1 LSNTQSEF
9 ARGWR
14 VLTAA
19 FIGIGVSLVS
29 LPFYSAGIWIRP
41 WQEDFGWTRTEISLA
56 TTIGILVMIIV
67 APLAGIIIDRFG
79 LRKVA
84 TISLALYSLGLLAI
98 SQMNGELWVLYT
110 ISAAYTVAGIASTPL
125 AFTRAVNVWFVKNRG
140 LALGI
145 CLTST
150 GVAGVL
156 LSRFLTPYVDE
167 HGWRQGYMILFYSV
181 IIALPLV
188 WWWTPDQ
195 PPSGNP
201 IADDDTDDD
210 PAKGH
215 VTAPGSSVS
224 EALRSRA
231 FWSIG
236 AMFILVAIAVS
247 GLIPSFI
254 PLLQDAGMSPEAA
267 GGYGAVIGGSV
278 MIGRLVT
285 GFLIDRIFAP
295 YVTAVVFSLVALGCL
310 SLGLGG
316 IDYALVAGIALG
328 LAIGAE
334 VDLIGY
340 FSARYFGLKNYG
352 VIFGMQYS
360 VFIVG
365 SGISP
370 ILAGQIWDRTG
381 NYDIALI
388 GASVLLMA
396 AVMISLT
403 LPKFPPD
410 TVISSH

>member
-1 LSNTQSEF
+1 
-9 ARGWR
+9 
-14 VLTAA
+14 
-19 FIGIGVSLVS
+19 
-29 LPFYSAGIWIRP
+29 
-41 WQEDFGWTRTEISLA
+41 
-56 TTIGILVMIIV
+56 
-67 APLAGIIIDRFG
+67 
-79 LRKVA
+79 
-84 TISLALYSLGLLAI
+84 
-98 SQMNGELWVLYT
+98 
-110 ISAAYTVAGIASTPL
+110 
-125 AFTRAVNVWFVKNRG
+125 
-140 LALGI
+140 
-145 CLTST
+145 
-150 GVAGVL
+150 
-156 LSRFLTPYVDE
+156 
-167 HGWRQGYMILFYSV
+167 
-181 IIALPLV
+181 
-188 WWWTPDQ
+188 
-195 PPSGNP
+195 
-201 IADDDTDDD
+201 
-210 PAKGH
+210 
-215 VTAPGSSVS
+215 
-224 EALRSRA
+224 
-231 FWSIG
+231 
-236 AMFILVAIAVS
+236 MFILVAIAVS